1 MTAFAALFHRD
12 GRPVDRWPNGG
23 LAALRQRGVSHI
35 ARNGPVML
43 AGTAM
48 EAPFPGTARP
58 VLIVAADVRL
68 DNRAEI
74 EAGLGLP
81 PCPHLPDASLIAA
94 LYDRYGPDCTAYLL
108 GDFAFLLWDEKERML
123 FGARDHFGVR
133 PFYYHST
140 PGLFMAATTI
150 GTLLQSGI
158 STAIDDVGMADFVA
172 GAVADTS
179 GTLYRHIRRLPPG
192 HSVLVTEGDVRIQRY
207 WELTPQEPP
216 PEKNWTDHFRHLF
229 EQAVACRM
237 ANASTG
243 VLLSGGLDSSS
254 IAMTASRI
262 GEAQGRP
269 PLSSLSMTFD
279 ATSGWSDGAFI
290 QSVVQTGR
298 FSAQYLPS
306 DDHDPLRDM
315 DAMLD
320 EQDGLYLAYNHGV
333 SRRLYHHAGRA
344 GITSLLD
351 GHGGDEVVSHGF
363 GRLNELAMAHRWA
376 SLWRESRGV
385 AQLFGGSTWE
395 VAAPHLDHVLAI
407 RKIRQRWR
415 RMSSPRLASPSG
427 PNFTTALVAPDLA
440 RRTATQA
447 RQDAIAPSRSAY
459 QTEQQRHL
467 AILTGPHQPYAFE
480 ILDRAAAAAGIELLF
495 PFYDR
500 RLVDFCLSLPASAKL
515 AKGYPRAI
523 LRDAMVG
530 TLPEPVRLRRDK
542 FDFSGQLRAG
552 MARHRAHLKSVL
564 DGQADMLAP
573 YVDLGVART
582 TIAQLDQDDA
592 QGTAPLFAAWRIA
605 VLGRWLAR
613 SADGIPETVSAC
625 GRTR

>member
-12 GRPVDRWPNGG
+12 GRPADRWPNSG
-23 LAALRQRGVSHI
+23 LASLRQRGVSHV

-43 AGTAM
+43 AGTDM
-48 EAPFPGTARP
+48 EAPYPDTARP

-68 DNRAEI
+68 DNRTEI
-74 EAGLGLP
+74 ESRLGLP
-81 PCPHLPDASLIAA
+81 PYPHLPDASLIAA
-94 LYDRYGPDCTAYLL
+94 LYDQYGQDCTAYLL
-108 GDFAFLLWDEKERML
+108 GDFAFLLWDEKERTL
-123 FGARDHFGVR
+123 FGARDHSGVR

-140 PGLFMAATTI
+140 QRLFMAATTI
-150 GTLLQSGI
+150 GTLLQSGV
-158 STAIDDVGMADFVA
+158 SPAIDDAGIADFVA
-172 GAVADTS
+172 GAVADTTS
-179 GTLYRHIRRLPPG
+179 TLYRHIRRLPPG
-192 HSVLVTEGDVRIQRY
+192 HNILVTEGDVRIQRY
-207 WELTPQEPP
+207 WELTPQAPP
-216 PEKNWTDHFRHLF
+216 PEKDWTDHFRHLF

-237 ANASTG
+237 ADASTG

-262 GEAQGRP
+262 GEAHDRP
-269 PLSSLSMTFD
+269 PLPSLSMTFD
-279 ATSGWSDGAFI
+279 ATPGWSDGPFL
-290 QSVVQTGR
+290 QSVVQAGR
-298 FSAQYLPS
+298 FPAQYLPS
-306 DDHDPLRDM
+306 DDHDPLRDI
-315 DAMLD
+315 DTTLD
-320 EQDGLYLAYNHGV
+320 EQAGLYLAYNHGA

-376 SLWRESRGV
+376 SLWRESNGV
-385 AQLFGGSTWE
+385 ARLFGGSTWH
-395 VAAPHLDHVLAI
+395 VAAPHLDHVMAI

-415 RMSSPRLASPSG
+415 RMSGSSLAVSPG
-427 PNFTTALVAPDLA
+427 PDFTTALVAPDLA
-440 RRTATQA
+440 RRTAIRA
-447 RQDAIAPSRSAY
+447 RQEAIAPSRSAY

-500 RLVDFCLSLPASAKL
+500 RLVDFCLSLPSNAKL

-523 LRDAMVG
+523 LRDAMAG

-542 FDFSGQLRAG
+542 FDFTGQFRAG
-552 MARHRAHLKSVL
+552 MARHRTHLQSVL

-573 YVDLGVART
+573 YLDLSVARAA
-582 TIAQLDQDDA
+582 IARLDQGDA
-592 QGTAPLFAAWRIA
+592 GGTTPLFAAWRIA
-605 VLGRWLAR
+605 LLGRWLAR
-613 SADGIPETVSAC
+613 SADSIPETVSAC